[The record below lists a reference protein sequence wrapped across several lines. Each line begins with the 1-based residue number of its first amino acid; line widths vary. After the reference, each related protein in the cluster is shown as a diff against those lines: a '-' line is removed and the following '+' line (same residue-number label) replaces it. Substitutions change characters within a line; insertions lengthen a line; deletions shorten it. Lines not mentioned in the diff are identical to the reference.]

1 MTPITVTAETGLLAE
16 LMDDA
21 VLKLQTAIDLL
32 CACNQLDES
41 FTELDQFALTQ
52 IICDSIDG
60 DITLEDLEGMSKSE
74 IFRMCHQELKA
85 VM

>member
-21 VLKLQTAIDLL
+21 VLKLQTAVDLL

-41 FTELDQFALTQ
+41 LTELDQFALTQ
-52 IICDSIDG
+52 IICDSMDG
-60 DITLEDLEGMSKSE
+60 GMTLEDLEGMSKSE